1 MRFDRLTIKNWK
13 QFSNLDLEFHNRLT
27 VLTGANGSG
36 KTTILHILARCLG
49 WNFQELAT
57 PKKDEKTGMIRFIS
71 NLFHGRVENEKTPV
85 IGVLSFSDGN
95 RSELTVPSDTNSARY
110 QIRFAKSIQIPG
122 INILS
127 HRNLFKYQTVPSIS
141 TQKVSRRQAY
151 DQVSQFSMRESLEE
165 NSYYHRSINYHIKET
180 LLSWAIGGAGNKYIE
195 PDAEAMAWYDGFEKV
210 LSIIMPKHIGFERI
224 SIRNYEIVLSTKTG
238 DFMLDA
244 VSGGIAALIDL
255 AWQIYNLASTEPELV
270 VLIDEVENHLH
281 ATMQRAVLPDLLE
294 AFPGVQFVIS
304 THSPLIVASVK
315 ESNVYAF
322 RYNDENRVFSER
334 LDLVNKARNAN
345 EVLNEV
351 LGVPF
356 TMPIWAED
364 ALNRIVKKYASRD
377 ISEEMVNEMRAE
389 FKSEGLEGL
398 MPMAISK
405 VMENYDQVN

>member
-1 MRFDRLTIKNWK
+1 MKFSSLEINDWK
-13 QFSNLDLEFHNRLT
+13 QFATLDIKFHDRLT

-36 KTTILHILARCLG
+36 KTTILHMLARCLG

-57 PKKDEKTGMIRFIS
+57 PKKDEKTGIIKFFS
-71 NLFHGRVENEKTPV
+71 NLFRRRIEENRPPV
-85 IGVLSFSDGN
+85 IGVLSFSDGT
-95 RSELTVPSDTNSARY
+95 RSELTVPTDAGSARY
-110 QIRFAKSIQIPG
+110 QIYFSNQRIIPG

-127 HRNLFKYQTVPSIS
+127 HRNIFKYQNVPTIS
-141 TQKVSRRQAY
+141 TQKVSRQQAY
-151 DQVSQFSMRESLEE
+151 EQVNQISMRDSLEE
-165 NSYYHRSINYHIKET
+165 NPYHKRSVNYHIKET

-195 PDAEAMAWYDGFEKV
+195 PDAEAMAWYDGFERV
-210 LSIIMPKHIGFERI
+210 LKIIMPKHIGFEKL

-281 ATMQRAVLPDLLE
+281 ATMQRSVLPDLLE
-294 AFPGVQFVIS
+294 AFPHVQFIIS

-322 RYNDENRVFSER
+322 RYNEENRVYSEK

-345 EVLNEV
+345 EILNEV

-364 ALNRIVKKYASRD
+364 ALNRIVSKYATKEV
-377 ISEEMVNEMRAE
+377 SEKMVNAMRAE
-389 FKSEGLEGL
+389 FKAEGLESL
-398 MPMAISK
+398 MPLAISK
-405 VMENYDQVN
+405 VLG

>member
-1 MRFDRLTIKNWK
+1 MKFNHLSIVDWK
-13 QFSNLDLEFHNRLT
+13 QFASLDIEFHDRLT

-36 KTTILHILARCLG
+36 KTTILHMLARCLG

-57 PKKDEKTGMIRFIS
+57 PKKDEKTGAIKFFS
-71 NLFHGRVENEKTPV
+71 NLFRRKVEENRPPV
-85 IGVLSFSDGN
+85 IGTLYFSDGVK
-95 RSELTVPSDTNSARY
+95 SELTVPADAGAARY
-110 QIRFAKSIQIPG
+110 QIFFSNQRIIPG

-127 HRNLFKYQTVPSIS
+127 HRNIFKYQNVPTIS
-141 TQKVSRRQAY
+141 TQKVSRQQAY
-151 DQVSQFSMRESLEE
+151 NQVSQISMRDSLEE
-165 NSYYHRSINYHIKET
+165 NPYRQRSVNYHIKET

-195 PDAEAMAWYDGFEKV
+195 PDAEAMSWYEGFERV
-210 LSIIMPKHIGFERI
+210 LRIVMPKHIGFEKL

-255 AWQIYNLASTEPELV
+255 AWQIYNLASTEQELV

-281 ATMQRAVLPDLLE
+281 ATMQRSVLPDLLE
-294 AFPGVQFVIS
+294 AFPHVQFIVS

-322 RYNDENRVFSER
+322 RYNEDNRVYSEK

-345 EVLNEV
+345 EILNEV

-364 ALNRIVKKYASRD
+364 ALNRIVTKYSSQD

-389 FKSEGLEGL
+389 FKAEGLEDL

-405 VMENYDQVN
+405 VLELDD

>member
-1 MRFDRLTIKNWK
+1 MKFSNLEINDWK
-13 QFSNLDLEFHNRLT
+13 QFATLDIQFHDRLT

-36 KTTILHILARCLG
+36 KTTILHMLARCLG

-57 PKKDEKTGMIRFIS
+57 PKKDEKTGIIKFFS
-71 NLFHGRVENEKTPV
+71 NWFRRRVEENRPPV
-85 IGVLSFSDGN
+85 IGTLSFSDGTK
-95 RSELTVPSDTNSARY
+95 SELTVPTDAGSARY
-110 QIRFAKSIQIPG
+110 QIYFSNQRIIPG

-127 HRNLFKYQTVPSIS
+127 HRNIFKYQNVPTIS
-141 TQKVSRRQAY
+141 TQKVSRQQAY
-151 DQVSQFSMRESLEE
+151 NQVNQISMRDSLEE
-165 NSYYHRSINYHIKET
+165 NPYRQRSVNYHIKET

-195 PDAEAMAWYDGFEKV
+195 ADAEAMAWYDGFERV
-210 LSIIMPKHIGFERI
+210 LKIIMPKHIGFEKL

-281 ATMQRAVLPDLLE
+281 ATMQRSVLPDLLE
-294 AFPGVQFVIS
+294 AFPHVQFIIS

-322 RYNDENRVFSER
+322 RYNEENRVYSEK

-345 EVLNEV
+345 EILNEV

-364 ALNRIVKKYASRD
+364 ALNKIVSKYAAREV
-377 ISEEMVNEMRAE
+377 SEEMVNEMRVE
-389 FKSEGLEGL
+389 FKAEGLENL
-398 MPMAISK
+398 MPLAISK
-405 VMENYDQVN
+405 VLD

>member
-1 MRFDRLTIKNWK
+1 MKFSNLEINDWK
-13 QFSNLDLEFHNRLT
+13 QFATLDIQFHDRLT

-36 KTTILHILARCLG
+36 KTTILHMLARCLG

-57 PKKDEKTGMIRFIS
+57 PKKDEKTGIIKFFS
-71 NLFHGRVENEKTPV
+71 NWFRRRVEENRPPV
-85 IGVLSFSDGN
+85 IGTLSFSDGTK
-95 RSELTVPSDTNSARY
+95 SELTVPTDAGSARY
-110 QIRFAKSIQIPG
+110 QIYFSNQRIIPG

-127 HRNLFKYQTVPSIS
+127 HRNIFKYQNVPTIS
-141 TQKVSRRQAY
+141 TQKVSRQQAY
-151 DQVSQFSMRESLEE
+151 NQVNQISMRDSLEE
-165 NSYYHRSINYHIKET
+165 NPYRQRSVNYHIKET

-195 PDAEAMAWYDGFEKV
+195 ADAEAMAWYDGFERV
-210 LSIIMPKHIGFERI
+210 LKIIMPKHIGFEKL

-281 ATMQRAVLPDLLE
+281 ATMQRSVLPDLLE
-294 AFPGVQFVIS
+294 AFPHVQFIIS

-322 RYNDENRVFSER
+322 RYNEENRVYSEK

-345 EVLNEV
+345 EILNEV

-364 ALNRIVKKYASRD
+364 ALNKIVSKYAAREV
-377 ISEEMVNEMRAE
+377 SEEMVNAMREE
-389 FKSEGLEGL
+389 FKAEGLESL
-398 MPMAISK
+398 MPLAISK
-405 VMENYDQVN
+405 VLG

>member
-1 MRFDRLTIKNWK
+1 MKFSSLEINDWK
-13 QFSNLDLEFHNRLT
+13 QFATLDIKFHDRLT

-36 KTTILHILARCLG
+36 KTTILHMLARCLG

-57 PKKDEKTGMIRFIS
+57 PKKDEKTGIIKFFS
-71 NLFHGRVENEKTPV
+71 NLSRRRIEENRPPV
-85 IGVLSFSDGN
+85 IGVLSFSNGT
-95 RSELTVPSDTNSARY
+95 RSELTVPTDAGSARY
-110 QIRFAKSIQIPG
+110 QIYFSNQRIIPG

-127 HRNLFKYQTVPSIS
+127 HRNIFKYQNVPTIS
-141 TQKVSRRQAY
+141 TQKVSRQQAY
-151 DQVSQFSMRESLEE
+151 EQVNQISMRDSLEE
-165 NSYYHRSINYHIKET
+165 NPYHKRSVNYHIKET

-195 PDAEAMAWYDGFEKV
+195 PDAEAMAWYDGFERV
-210 LSIIMPKHIGFERI
+210 LKIIMPKHIGFEKL

-281 ATMQRAVLPDLLE
+281 ATMQRSVLPDLLE
-294 AFPGVQFVIS
+294 AFPHVQFIIS

-322 RYNDENRVFSER
+322 RYNEENRVYSEK

-345 EVLNEV
+345 EILNEV

-364 ALNRIVKKYASRD
+364 ALNRIVSKYATEEV
-377 ISEEMVNEMRAE
+377 SEEMVNAMREE
-389 FKSEGLEGL
+389 FKAEGLESL
-398 MPMAISK
+398 MPLAISK
-405 VMENYDQVN
+405 VLG

>member
-1 MRFDRLTIKNWK
+1 MKFSSLEINDWK
-13 QFSNLDLEFHNRLT
+13 QFATLDIKFHDRLT

-36 KTTILHILARCLG
+36 KTTILHMLARCLG

-57 PKKDEKTGMIRFIS
+57 PKKDEKTGIIKFFS
-71 NLFHGRVENEKTPV
+71 NLFRRRIEENRPPV
-85 IGVLSFSDGN
+85 IGVLSFSDGT
-95 RSELTVPSDTNSARY
+95 RSELTVPTDAGSARY
-110 QIRFAKSIQIPG
+110 QIYFSNQRIIPG

-127 HRNLFKYQTVPSIS
+127 HRNIFKYQNVPTIS
-141 TQKVSRRQAY
+141 TQKVSRQQAY
-151 DQVSQFSMRESLEE
+151 EQVNQISMRDSLEE
-165 NSYYHRSINYHIKET
+165 NPYHKRSVNYHIKET

-195 PDAEAMAWYDGFEKV
+195 PDAEAMAWYDGFERV
-210 LSIIMPKHIGFERI
+210 LKIIMPKHIGFEKL

-281 ATMQRAVLPDLLE
+281 ATMQRSVLPDLLE
-294 AFPGVQFVIS
+294 AFPHVQFIIS

-322 RYNDENRVFSER
+322 RYNEENRVYSEK

-345 EVLNEV
+345 EILNEV

-364 ALNRIVKKYASRD
+364 ALNRIVSKYATKEV
-377 ISEEMVNEMRAE
+377 SEEMVNAMRAE
-389 FKSEGLEGL
+389 FKAEGLESL
-398 MPMAISK
+398 MPLAISK
-405 VMENYDQVN
+405 VLG